1 MSDQKRTP
9 SAPTVPSTS
18 STDVLTKVRE
28 LEARIQ
34 NIEGRREEEMIYFA
48 AYTGYLKAYTERY
61 ANVANRKDLMMTGI
75 SDSRKFAQ
83 MAVQVYRDGLT
94 TDLAGE

>member
-1 MSDQKRTP
+1 MTDQKRTP
-9 SAPTVPSTS
+9 VAPSVPSS
-18 STDVLTKVRE
+18 SNTDLLTKIKE
-28 LEARIQ
+28 LEVRLSS
-34 NIEGRREEEMIYFA
+34 IEGRREEEMIYFA

-94 TDLAGE
+94 TDVNEE

>member
-9 SAPTVPSTS
+9 VAPSVPSSS
-18 STDVLTKVRE
+18 STDLLTKMKE
-28 LEARIQ
+28 LEARLAS
-34 NIEGRREEEMIYFA
+34 IEGRREEEMIYFA

-83 MAVQVYRDGLT
+83 MAVQVYRDGL
-94 TDLAGE
+94 AQNVSEE

>member
-18 STDVLTKVRE
+18 STDVLTRIRE

-94 TDLAGE
+94 TDVAGE

>member
-9 SAPTVPSTS
+9 VAPNYSN
-18 STDVLTKVRE
+18 TDLLTKMKE
-28 LEARIQ
+28 LEARLAS
-34 NIEGRREEEMIYFA
+34 IEGRREEEMIYFA

-83 MAVQVYRDGLT
+83 MAVQNYRDGLSQ
-94 TDLAGE
+94 DVSEE

>member
-9 SAPTVPSTS
+9 SAPSVPSAS
-18 STDVLTKVRE
+18 NTDLLTRIKE

-34 NIEGRREEEMIYFA
+34 NIEGRREEEMIYFS
-48 AYTGYLKAYTERY
+48 AYTGYLKAYVERY
-61 ANVANRKDLMMTGI
+61 ANVANRKDLLMVGI

-83 MAVQVYRDGLT
+83 MAVQTYREGLLA
-94 TDLAGE
+94 DIAGE

>member
-9 SAPTVPSTS
+9 SAPAIPTS
-18 STDVLTKVRE
+18 SNTDLLTRIKE
-28 LEARIQ
+28 LETRLAS
-34 NIEGRREEEMIYFA
+34 IEGRREEEMIYFA

-94 TDLAGE
+94 TDLSGE

>member
-1 MSDQKRTP
+1 MSEQKRTP
-9 SAPTVPSTS
+9 SAPSVPTS
-18 STDVLTKVRE
+18 SNTDLLTRIKE
-28 LEARIQ
+28 LETRLAS
-34 NIEGRREEEMIYFA
+34 IEGRREEEMIYFA

-94 TDLAGE
+94 TDLSGE